1 MALPFACTKRRI
13 FVSAAI
19 LLFAHTVSS
28 PALADTITDPI
39 NDFIPSFTGTHDPS
53 LDVISFSAT
62 FDGATFHL
70 TGVENGPIAGF
81 STGLFVIGFN
91 RGLGASNFSVIGH
104 GGVTFDSVVTMTSAG
119 VLGGNIL
126 NLASVTD
133 TISGN
138 MFTINVPLASVPPL
152 NGASP
157 SSFLVNLWPRDI
169 SQAGNA
175 AIADFA
181 PDNSDLSVPEP
192 LSVSLFAAGLLGLTF
207 MRGRKTKTAK
217 AA

>member
-1 MALPFACTKRRI
+1 MVTPFAKRPLLA
-13 FVSAAI
+13 SAAI
-19 LLFAHTVSS
+19 LLFAVSS

-39 NDFIPSFTGTHDPS
+39 NDFIPTFTGTHDPS
-53 LDVISFSAT
+53 LDVVSFSAT

-81 STGLFVIGFN
+81 ATGLFVIGFN
-91 RGLGASNFSVIGH
+91 RGVGASNFGSIGH
-104 GGVTFDSVVTMTSAG
+104 GGVTFDSVVTLSSAG

-133 TISGN
+133 TIVGN
-138 MFTINVPLASVPPL
+138 TFTINVPLASVPPL

-192 LSVSLFAAGLLGLTF
+192 FSVALFAAGLLGLTF
-207 MRGRKTKTAK
+207 MRGRKAKTA
-217 AA
+217 

>member
-1 MALPFACTKRRI
+1 MALPFAATKFRT
-13 FVSAAI
+13 FASAAI
-19 LLFAHTVSS
+19 LLSGYSLSS

-53 LDVISFSAT
+53 LDVVSFSAS

-81 STGLFVIGFN
+81 ATGLFVVGFN
-91 RGLGASNFSVIGH
+91 RGVGANNFAVIGH
-104 GGVTFDSVVTMTSAG
+104 GGVTFDSVLTLSSAG
-119 VLGGNIL
+119 VLGGNI
-126 NLASVTD
+126 NLSGVTD
-133 TISGN
+133 TIVGN
-138 MFTINVPLASVPPL
+138 IFTINVPLASVPPL
-152 NGASP
+152 NGAAP

-181 PDNSDLSVPEP
+181 PDNSDISVPEP
-192 LSVSLFAAGLLGLTF
+192 LTVSLFAMGLLGLTF
-207 MRGRKTKTAK
+207 MRGRKTKTA
-217 AA
+217 